1 MLSRAHDKR
10 RRGSGVKTVTTGAD
24 LCRRM
29 ADLIASIKPH
39 GLCDSCMALD
49 VHVSYAEAHE
59 AALRA
64 VMDEMFERTVLRCAR
79 CNRLVDTTR
88 AREGAEAQPPG

>member
-1 MLSRAHDKR
+1 MVSRGHDKH
-10 RRGSGVKTVTTGAD
+10 RRGSGLKTVTTGAD

-39 GLCDSCMALD
+39 ALCDSCMALD

-59 AALRA
+59 AALSA
-64 VMDEMFERTVLRCAR
+64 LMGEMFERTVLRCDR
-79 CNRLVDTTR
+79 CNRLVDATR
-88 AREGAEAQPPG
+88 AREHAETQPPG